1 MRPVTSPISRSSRLG
16 RLDYENGLVLVIGW
30 VVALAVTW
38 T

>member
-1 MRPVTSPISRSSRLG
+1 MRPMVSRSATRRG
-16 RLDYENGLVLVIGW
+16 RLDFENGLVLLIGW

>member
-1 MRPVTSPISRSSRLG
+1 MRAIVARGSSRSRLEF
-16 RLDYENGLVLVIGW
+16 ENALVLVIGW

>member
-1 MRPVTSPISRSSRLG
+1 MRAIIARGSSRSH
-16 RLDYENGLVLVIGW
+16 LDFENGLVLVIGW

>member
-1 MRPVTSPISRSSRLG
+1 MRAPVSRPATRTG
-16 RLDYENGLVLVIGW
+16 LDFENGLVLLIGW

>member
-1 MRPVTSPISRSSRLG
+1 MRPTVSRTATPARF
-16 RLDYENGLVLVIGW
+16 DFENGLVLLIGW